1 MVEIKPLP
9 KIVPLWEDLIKIIK
23 SSFLQST
30 HFKRWL
36 VEVEFDDVWN
46 NCLKI
51 AENNYRGLRIIG
63 NSDEVYS
70 LDTLVLLLNNFYE
83 KKDYKNLVFLVKGIL
98 KTYSA
103 CNSQAIDVD
112 IIQKDLS
119 VAGIGETL
127 IQTFDELKSV
137 GSHEYLETDDNVV
150 EYTESRVRS
159 LEKIY
164 KEASSKEINSMDAIR
179 TYHEW
184 HSSAV
189 VYLSN
194 YYSNANADY
203 VKFKNID
210 NSGNGYTLL
219 NNYHEL
225 YSIYNLLMIQT
236 NKESNARMERSN
248 SPMVF
253 ISHSSKDKVFVEE
266 LVELLESIGFDES
279 NLFCSSVDG
288 YDIGLGEDIFETL
301 KKLFREH
308 ELFVIFVHSPRYYE
322 SPVSLNEMG
331 AAWVLKTNFYSFLTQ
346 DMQFERMKGVVNSD
360 KVAIKVSAEDAK
372 ARLNELKDKL
382 CAAFNL
388 ESISHTKWERKRDR
402 FLENVNHIKQ

>member
-9 KIVPLWEDLIKIIK
+9 KIVPLWEDLIKTIK
-23 SSFLQST
+23 NSFLLST
-30 HFKRWL
+30 HFKRWV
-36 VEVEFDDVWN
+36 VEVGFDDVWN
-46 NCLKI
+46 SCFKI
-51 AENNYRGLRIIG
+51 VENNYRGFRVIG
-63 NSDEVYS
+63 NSDELYS
-70 LDTLVLLLNNFYE
+70 QNTLVLILNNFYE

-98 KTYSA
+98 KTFSA

-112 IIQKDLS
+112 IIQKDLV

-127 IQTFDELKSV
+127 IQTFEELKSV
-137 GSHEYLETDDNVV
+137 GSHESLETDDEVE

-164 KEASSKEINSMDAIR
+164 KEASSKEINSMDAIH

-189 VYLSN
+189 IYLSN

-203 VKFKNID
+203 IKFKNID

-219 NNYHEL
+219 KNFHEL

-236 NKESNARMERSN
+236 KNESKARTERSG

-253 ISHSSKDKVFVEE
+253 ISHSSKDKTFVEE

-288 YDIGLGEDIFETL
+288 YGIELGEDIFETL
-301 KKLFREH
+301 KNLFYEH

-346 DMQFERMKGVVNSD
+346 DMQFDRMKGVVKSD
-360 KVAIKVSAEDAK
+360 KVAIKVDASDAK

-382 CAAFNL
+382 CTAFNF
-388 ESISHTKWERKRDR
+388 ENISHTKWERKRDN
-402 FLENVNHIKQ
+402 FLKMVNNIK

>member
-9 KIVPLWEDLIKIIK
+9 KIVPLWEDLIEIIK
-23 SSFLQST
+23 SSFLIST

-36 VEVEFDDVWN
+36 VEVGFDDVWN
-46 NCLKI
+46 DCLKI

-63 NSDEVYS
+63 NSDEIYS
-70 LDTLVLLLNNFYE
+70 LDTLVLLLNGFYE

-127 IQTFDELKSV
+127 IQTFDELKPV
-137 GSHEYLETDDNVV
+137 GSLESLETKVKAG
-150 EYTESRVRS
+150 EYTESSVRS
-159 LEKIY
+159 FEKLY
-164 KEASSKEINSMDAIR
+164 KEASAKEINSMDAIQA
-179 TYHEW
+179 YHEW

-225 YSIYNLLMIQT
+225 YSIYNLLMVRTI
-236 NKESNARMERSN
+236 KESNARMERSDNPVVFSN
-248 SPMVF
+248 S
-253 ISHSSKDKVFVEE
+253 
-266 LVELLESIGFDES
+266 
-279 NLFCSSVDG
+279 
-288 YDIGLGEDIFETL
+288 
-301 KKLFREH
+301 
-308 ELFVIFVHSPRYYE
+308 
-322 SPVSLNEMG
+322 
-331 AAWVLKTNFYSFLTQ
+331 
-346 DMQFERMKGVVNSD
+346 
-360 KVAIKVSAEDAK
+360 
-372 ARLNELKDKL
+372 
-382 CAAFNL
+382 
-388 ESISHTKWERKRDR
+388 
-402 FLENVNHIKQ
+402 

>member
-9 KIVPLWEDLIKIIK
+9 KIVPLWEDLIKTIK
-23 SSFLQST
+23 SSFLLST
-30 HFKRWL
+30 HFKRWV
-36 VEVEFDDVWN
+36 VEVGFDDVWN
-46 NCLKI
+46 SCLKI
-51 AENNYRGLRIIG
+51 AENNYRGFRVIG
-63 NSDEVYS
+63 NSDELYS
-70 LDTLVLLLNNFYE
+70 QDTLVLILNNFFEKGDYE
-83 KKDYKNLVFLVKGIL
+83 NLTFLVKGIL
-98 KTYSA
+98 KTFSSHH
-103 CNSQAIDVD
+103 SQEIDVD
-112 IIQKDLS
+112 VIQKDLS

-236 NKESNARMERSN
+236 NKDSNARMERSN

-253 ISHSSKDKVFVEE
+253 ISHSSKDKAFVEE

-288 YDIGLGEDIFETL
+288 YGIGLGEDIFETL

-360 KVAIKVSAEDAK
+360 KVAIKVDAEDAK

-388 ESISHTKWERKRDR
+388 ENISHTKWERKRDR
-402 FLENVNHIKQ
+402 FLEKVNHIKL

>member
-36 VEVEFDDVWN
+36 VEMEFDDVWN

-51 AENNYRGLRIIG
+51 AENNYSGLRIIG

-219 NNYHEL
+219 NNYHEPVGG
-225 YSIYNLLMIQT
+225 I
-236 NKESNARMERSN
+236 
-248 SPMVF
+248 
-253 ISHSSKDKVFVEE
+253 
-266 LVELLESIGFDES
+266 
-279 NLFCSSVDG
+279 
-288 YDIGLGEDIFETL
+288 
-301 KKLFREH
+301 KK
-308 ELFVIFVHSPRYYE
+308 P
-322 SPVSLNEMG
+322 P
-331 AAWVLKTNFYSFLTQ
+331 
-346 DMQFERMKGVVNSD
+346 
-360 KVAIKVSAEDAK
+360 
-372 ARLNELKDKL
+372 
-382 CAAFNL
+382 
-388 ESISHTKWERKRDR
+388 
-402 FLENVNHIKQ
+402 EN

>member
-23 SSFLQST
+23 SSFLLST
-30 HFKRWL
+30 HFKRWV
-36 VEVEFDDVWN
+36 VEVGFEDVWN
-46 NCLKI
+46 NCFII
-51 AENNYRGLRIIG
+51 AKNNYRGLRIIG

-70 LDTLVLLLNNFYE
+70 QDTLILLLNNFYDKGE
-83 KKDYKNLVFLVKGIL
+83 YENLVFLVKGIL
-98 KTYSA
+98 KTFSLHH
-103 CNSQAIDVD
+103 SQVIDADV
-112 IIQKDLS
+112 IQKDLS
-119 VAGIGETL
+119 VAGIGDKL

-137 GSHEYLETDDNVV
+137 GSHESLEADDNAGA
-150 EYTESRVRS
+150 YTEKRVRS

-164 KEASSKEINSMDAIR
+164 KEASLKEINSMDAIR

-236 NKESNARMERSN
+236 NKESNARMERSDN
-248 SPMVF
+248 PMVF
-253 ISHSSKDKVFVEE
+253 ISHSSKDKAFVEE

-288 YDIGLGEDIFETL
+288 YGIELGEDIFDTL
-301 KKLFREH
+301 KKLFYEH

-346 DMQFERMKGVVNSD
+346 DMQFDRMKGVVNSD
-360 KVAIKVSAEDAK
+360 KVAIKVDAEDAK
-372 ARLNELKDKL
+372 ARLNELKDIL
-382 CAAFNL
+382 CAAFNF

-402 FLENVNHIKQ
+402 FLKKVNNI

>member
-23 SSFLQST
+23 SSFLLST
-30 HFKRWL
+30 HFKRWV
-36 VEVEFDDVWN
+36 VEVGFEDVWN
-46 NCLKI
+46 NCFII
-51 AENNYRGLRIIG
+51 AKNNYRGLRIIG

-70 LDTLVLLLNNFYE
+70 QDTLILLLNNFYDKGE
-83 KKDYKNLVFLVKGIL
+83 YENLVFLVKGIL
-98 KTYSA
+98 KTFSLHH
-103 CNSQAIDVD
+103 SQVIDADV
-112 IIQKDLS
+112 IQKDLS
-119 VAGIGETL
+119 VAGIGDKL

-137 GSHEYLETDDNVV
+137 GSHESLEADDNAGA
-150 EYTESRVRS
+150 YTEKRVRS

-164 KEASSKEINSMDAIR
+164 KEASLKEINSMDAIR

-194 YYSNANADY
+194 YYSKANADY

-236 NKESNARMERSN
+236 NKESNARMERSDN
-248 SPMVF
+248 PMVF
-253 ISHSSKDKVFVEE
+253 ISHSSKDKAFVEE

-288 YDIGLGEDIFETL
+288 YGIELGEDIFDML
-301 KKLFREH
+301 KKLFYEH

-331 AAWVLKTNFYSFLTQ
+331 AAWVLRTNFYSFLTQ
-346 DMQFERMKGVVNSD
+346 DMQFDRMKGVVNSD
-360 KVAIKVSAEDAK
+360 KVAIKVDAEDAK
-372 ARLNELKDKL
+372 ARLNELKDIL
-382 CAAFNL
+382 CAAFNF

-402 FLENVNHIKQ
+402 FLKKVNNI

>member
-9 KIVPLWEDLIKIIK
+9 KIVPLWEDLIKNIK
-23 SSFLQST
+23 SSFLLST

-36 VEVEFDDVWN
+36 VEVGFEDVWN
-46 NCLKI
+46 SCLQI

-70 LDTLVLLLNNFYE
+70 QDTLVLILNNFYE
-83 KKDYKNLVFLVKGIL
+83 KGDYENLVFLVKGIL
-98 KTYSA
+98 KTFSSHH
-103 CNSQAIDVD
+103 SQEIDVD
-112 IIQKDLS
+112 VIQKDLA
-119 VAGIGETL
+119 VAGIEETL
-127 IQTFDELKSV
+127 IQTFAELKSV
-137 GSHEYLETDDNVV
+137 GSHKSLETDIDAG
-150 EYTESRVRS
+150 EYTEGRVRS

-164 KEASSKEINSMDAIR
+164 KEASSKEINSMDAIQ

-219 NNYHEL
+219 NNYHEI

-236 NKESNARMERSN
+236 NKESNARKEKSN

-253 ISHSSKDKVFVEE
+253 ISHSSKDKAFVEE

-288 YDIGLGEDIFETL
+288 YGIGLGEDIFETL

-346 DMQFERMKGVVNSD
+346 DMQFDRMKGVVNSD
-360 KVAIKVSAEDAK
+360 KVAIKVDAEDAK

-402 FLENVNHIKQ
+402 FLEKVNHIKL

>member
-1 MVEIKPLP
+1 MIEIKPLP
-9 KIVPLWEDLIKIIK
+9 KIVPLWEDLIKNIK
-23 SSFLQST
+23 SSFLLST

-36 VEVEFDDVWN
+36 VEVGFEDVWN
-46 NCLKI
+46 HCLQI
-51 AENNYRGLRIIG
+51 AENNYRGLHIIG
-63 NSDEVYS
+63 NSDEVFS
-70 LDTLVLLLNNFYE
+70 QDTLVLILNNFYE
-83 KKDYKNLVFLVKGIL
+83 KGDYENLVFLVKGIL
-98 KTYSA
+98 KAFSSHH
-103 CNSQAIDVD
+103 SQEIDVD
-112 IIQKDLS
+112 VIQKDLA
-119 VAGIGETL
+119 VAGIEETL

-137 GSHEYLETDDNVV
+137 GSHECFEPDENVV

-164 KEASSKEINSMDAIR
+164 KEAYSKEINSMDAIR

-236 NKESNARMERSN
+236 NKESNARIERST

-253 ISHSSKDKVFVEE
+253 ISHSSKDKAFVEE

-288 YDIGLGEDIFETL
+288 YGIALGEDIFETL
-301 KKLFREH
+301 KKLFHEH

-360 KVAIKVSAEDAK
+360 KVAIKVDAEDAK

-388 ESISHTKWERKRDR
+388 ESISHTKWERKRDS
-402 FLENVNHIKQ
+402 FLEKVNNIE

>member
-1 MVEIKPLP
+1 MGFE
-9 KIVPLWEDLIKIIK
+9 
-23 SSFLQST
+23 
-30 HFKRWL
+30 
-36 VEVEFDDVWN
+36 DVWN
-46 NCLKI
+46 SCLKI
-51 AENNYRGLRIIG
+51 AENNYRGFRVIG
-63 NSDEVYS
+63 NSDELYS
-70 LDTLVLLLNNFYE
+70 QDTLVLILNNFYE
-83 KKDYKNLVFLVKGIL
+83 KGDYENLVFLVKGIL
-98 KTYSA
+98 KAFSSHH
-103 CNSQAIDVD
+103 SQEIDVD
-112 IIQKDLS
+112 VIQKDLA
-119 VAGIGETL
+119 VAGIEETL

-137 GSHEYLETDDNVV
+137 GSHECFEPDENVV

-236 NKESNARMERSN
+236 NKESNARIERST

-253 ISHSSKDKVFVEE
+253 ISHSSKDKAFVEE

-288 YDIGLGEDIFETL
+288 YGIALGEDIFETL
-301 KKLFREH
+301 KKLFHEH

-360 KVAIKVSAEDAK
+360 KVAIKVDAEDAK

-402 FLENVNHIKQ
+402 FLKKVNKIE